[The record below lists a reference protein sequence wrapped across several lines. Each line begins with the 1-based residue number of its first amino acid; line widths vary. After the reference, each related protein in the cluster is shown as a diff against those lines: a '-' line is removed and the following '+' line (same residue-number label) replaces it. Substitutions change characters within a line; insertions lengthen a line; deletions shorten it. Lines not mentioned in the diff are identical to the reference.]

1 LSDISLNL
9 LCRSGR
15 NSLAAESGGF
25 RSMMGLFG
33 KLRGLGVGLLGLAA
47 MALILLIQS
56 ADPAPVERIRMLVFD
71 SYQALAPR
79 ATESESK
86 VAIID
91 IDERSIELL
100 GQWPWPRSDLA
111 TLTERLGQA
120 GAQAVVF
127 DIVFSESDRTSP
139 EEVAARLAT
148 SGEGSDII
156 SQLERLP
163 SNDDLLAESF
173 ASVPVVTAYFLDQ
186 QERPRP
192 VEPKANFTL
201 SGSLPD
207 RDVASYRG
215 ALQPLPELEQAASGN
230 GFVSLESDSDGIVRR
245 VPLVALF
252 GDTPIPSLSLEALRI
267 SLDAGSP
274 NLLTSDGSGETLSS
288 PGAAVAIRLAGLEI
302 PVNDA
307 GEMWVHFPP
316 PSSDQMIPAAPI
328 ITGQQ
333 SDAEL
338 ASRVAGKI
346 VLVGGSATG
355 LQDLVSTPLSDRI
368 AGVTVHAAA
377 LEQMLSG
384 DFLQRPDWAYGL
396 ELVAV
401 FVLGLAASL
410 LLPRMGALLGA
421 LLAVGTMTAVVAASW
436 IGFVRFDFLL
446 DPTYPVLVI
455 AVIYS
460 VQTVAVYYRE
470 EQQRSYIRSAFDR
483 YLSPEMVRQ
492 IAHDPSK
499 LELGG
504 EEREMSVMMCD
515 IRGFSRISEQY
526 EPREVIDFLIEFLT
540 PMSTILLDHRA
551 TLDKYIGDAILAFWN
566 APLDDPD
573 HHRNAARAAL
583 AMTNRLTE
591 LNASMPLKK
600 NHPWPGE
607 VKIGIGLNSGLCC
620 VGNMGS
626 RQRLNYSLI
635 GDTVNVAA
643 RLEGLTKQYGV
654 KIMVGEDMAAELEGF
669 ALLEVDRVRVVGR
682 EGAET
687 IFTLLGDEALAADDA
702 FAALAQAHTEMLAAY
717 RAQDWERVT
726 STLAASRA
734 RYEAA
739 GITELAELMLQ
750 RANTLRANPPGAD
763 WDGVYQATQK

>member
-1 LSDISLNL
+1 MK
-9 LCRSGR
+9 
-15 NSLAAESGGF
+15 A
-25 RSMMGLFG
+25 LFG
-33 KLRGLGVGLLGLAA
+33 RLAGLGVSLLGLAA
-47 MALILLIQS
+47 MALIILIQI

-71 SYQALAPR
+71 SYQTLASRESATAPR
-79 ATESESK
+79 

-91 IDERSIELL
+91 IDEDSIAEL

-111 TLTERLGQA
+111 IMTERLGQA
-120 GAQAVVF
+120 GAAAVVF
-127 DIVFSESDRTSP
+127 DIVFSENDRTSP
-139 EEVAARLAT
+139 EEVAARLTA
-148 SGEGSDII
+148 SGQGAGIAGA
-156 SQLERLP
+156 LAGLP
-163 SNDDLLAESF
+163 SNDSLLAESF
-173 ASVPVVTAYFLDQ
+173 TNVPVVTAFFLDQ
-186 QERPRP
+186 QERERP
-192 VEPKANFTL
+192 VEPKANFTI
-201 SGSLPD
+201 SGTLPD
-207 RDVASYRG
+207 REVASYRG
-215 ALQPLPELEQAASGN
+215 ALQPLAALEQAASGN

-252 GDTPIPSLSLEALRI
+252 GDTPIPSLSLEALRV
-267 SLDAGSP
+267 SQELGSP

-288 PGAAVAIRLAGLEI
+288 PGAAVAIRIGALEI

-316 PSSDQMIPAAPI
+316 PSSDGLIPASPI
-328 ITGQQ
+328 ITGAQ
-333 SDAEL
+333 SDQDL
-338 ASRVAGKI
+338 ASKVAGKI

-355 LQDLVSTPLSDRI
+355 LQDLVSTPLSERI

-377 LEQMLSG
+377 LEQMLAG
-384 DFLQRPDWAYGL
+384 EFLQRPDWAFGL
-396 ELVAV
+396 ELVL
-401 FVLGLAASL
+401 VLALGIGASL

-421 LLAVGTMTAVVAASW
+421 LLAFGTISAVLAMSW
-436 IGFVRFDFLL
+436 IGFVQFRYLL
-446 DPTYPVLVI
+446 DPTYPVIVI

-492 IAHDPSK
+492 IAADPGK

-504 EEREMSVMMCD
+504 EERDMSVMMCD

-540 PMSTILLDHRA
+540 PMSTILLDHKA

-573 HHRNAARAAL
+573 HHKNAARAAL
-583 AMTNRLTE
+583 AMTRKLTE

-600 NHPWPGE
+600 NRPWPGE

-654 KIMVGEDMAAELEGF
+654 PIMLGESMAAELSGF

-687 IFTLLGDEALAADDA
+687 IFALLGEEQMGSSEDFSALAT
-702 FAALAQAHTEMLAAY
+702 AHKNVLAAY
-717 RAQDWERVT
+717 RAQDWET
-726 STLAASRA
+726 ALAEIATAYGLYEGAGIPGLPDLLQQRA
-734 RYEAA
+734 RA
-739 GITELAELMLQ
+739 LQ
-750 RANTLRANPPGAD
+750 ASPPGPD